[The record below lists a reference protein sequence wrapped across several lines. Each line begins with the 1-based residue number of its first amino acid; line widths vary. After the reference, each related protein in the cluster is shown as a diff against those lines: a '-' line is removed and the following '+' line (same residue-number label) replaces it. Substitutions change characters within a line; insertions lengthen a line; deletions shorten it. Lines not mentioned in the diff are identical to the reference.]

1 MTKNQERSAA
11 PREGKGGQPARRKDG
26 MPEGASARQFKRRAE
41 IIDAAAQT
49 FADLGYNA
57 SSTQNIAEV
66 LNLRQASLYYYFSTK
81 QDALREVCLI
91 GVQGFVETLEEICA
105 SDRDWADKVRAGI
118 RHHLLPLREKRAYV
132 KVFQRDR
139 HHVTGPGRKQVG
151 AVTRHYEGLWQK
163 LIEDGRINRRFD
175 SRLDA
180 RTATLAILG
189 MCNAASAWLDPEKP
203 GEIERVAEQF
213 AVIVLCGILAD
224 SGPEKRD

>member
-1 MTKNQERSAA
+1 M
-11 PREGKGGQPARRKDG
+11 
-26 MPEGASARQFKRRAE
+26 
-41 IIDAAAQT
+41 
-49 FADLGYNA
+49 
-57 SSTQNIAEV
+57 
-66 LNLRQASLYYYFSTK
+66 
-81 QDALREVCLI
+81 
-91 GVQGFVETLEEICA
+91 
-105 SDRDWADKVRAGI
+105 
-118 RHHLLPLREKRAYV
+118 
-132 KVFQRDR
+132 
-139 HHVTGPGRKQVG
+139 
-151 AVTRHYEGLWQK
+151 TRHYEGLWQK